1 MPIVPQF
8 DSSKLKELR
17 AALKEV
23 DADLTKQMNKE
34 IKQAVQPMAQR
45 LQGSLPSAPI
55 LSGMNHNGERSGMKS
70 IKATAYGPA
79 RKSLARIEVFS
90 KPNAGGFKIADL
102 AGTRNQLSNRNR
114 GYTRNGPSGPV
125 TVRAHATSSGQA
137 LINALEAKNPL
148 LGRGGRF
155 GWRNFIAERPQLV
168 RDVVKIIDKFCD
180 MTVKKVVS

>member
-23 DADLTKQMNKE
+23 DADLTKQMNKD
-34 IKQAVQPMAQR
+34 IKQAAVPMANTI
-45 LQGSLPSAPI
+45 QGALPPAPI
-55 LSGMNHNGERSGMKS
+55 LSGMSHNGRTGIGKL
-70 IKATAYGPA
+70 KATAYGPA
-79 RKSLARIEVFS
+79 RGSLARIEVFS
-90 KPNAGGFKIADL
+90 KPEAAGFKIADL

-155 GWRNFIAERPQLV
+155 GWRNFIAGRPQLV

>member
-23 DADLTKQMNKE
+23 DADLTKQMNKD
-34 IKQAVQPMAQR
+34 IKQAVQPLAQR
-45 LQGSLPSAPI
+45 LQAALPSAPI
-55 LSGMNHNGERSGMKS
+55 IPGFGHLGRTGLSKL
-70 IKATAYGPA
+70 KATAYGPA
-79 RKSLARIEVFS
+79 RGSLARVELFS
-90 KPNAGGFKIADL
+90 KPEPAGFKIADL
-102 AGTRNQLSNRNR
+102 AGTRNQLSNFNR
-114 GYTRNGPSGPV
+114 GYTRQGPSGPV

-137 LINALEAKNPL
+137 LINALEAKSPL